1 MRFLYPQMLWAL
13 TALAIPIA
21 VHLFNFRRH
30 KLVYFSNT
38 EMLKTIQQ
46 ENAKTR
52 KLKYLVA
59 LLLRCLFIVAL
70 VLAFAFPYKEDAA
83 VNINTEEGVVGVYID
98 NSMSM
103 KAQSTKTTLLE
114 DARESAKGIIE
125 RFSPSTRYLLM
136 SNSFEV
142 ANEYPMNQEE
152 MLDQLDRM
160 NLDGPPVK
168 LNEVLDR
175 FEMLKSLHGFDQATL
190 FVYSDF
196 QENMFELHDVKA
208 DTSLHVVVVP
218 LSASVQSNLSVDSVW
233 LSSPVMQAG
242 LSNEVRVLVSNRG
255 DKEVKGLPVN
265 LSMNG
270 KVTASTT
277 VDVEGQESAEV
288 GLQFLLE
295 ENGHTPCAVS
305 LMDYPI
311 TFDDSYRFVIE
322 TRPSLKVV
330 ELNGSDKLP
339 FVGMVFDDDPQ
350 YDFVRMN
357 PERIDLSELAQ
368 AQLIVVS
375 EASSIN
381 ATMRKTLLDNAAA
394 GACVAFFHDDG
405 NAIDTN
411 TMAANTIAMQH
422 EFFNDVILDLP
433 QHADLPKVKQHVR
446 LHPSADAS
454 VLIRLDN
461 GEPLLIQRKTGK
473 GYVFDFA
480 TTLDERW
487 SNLADNA
494 LFVPLMLKMA
504 LIGGGVGQI
513 AYTMGEDKSVLF
525 DDLGLTGL
533 DDLKIRNE
541 DGSFELMPAH
551 ELRNNRVCVFFQDE
565 IPASGFYELRKMDTI
580 CHLMAWND
588 SRLESEMDFAN
599 STGLKAAF
607 EKAGLP
613 VLAVMA
619 PDEFAGH
626 DLMEAMAKKSTLWK
640 WWVLV
645 ALLALLGEVA
655 VLRFWK

>member
-52 KLKYLVA
+52 KLKYLVT

-196 QENMFELHDVKA
+196 QENMFDLHDVKA

-411 TMAANTIAMQH
+411 TMTANTIAMQH

-565 IPASGFYELRKMDTI
+565 IPASGFYELRKMDTV

-640 WWVLV
+640 WWVLI

>member
-1 MRFLYPQMLWAL
+1 M
-13 TALAIPIA
+13 
-21 VHLFNFRRH
+21 
-30 KLVYFSNT
+30 
-38 EMLKTIQQ
+38 
-46 ENAKTR
+46 
-52 KLKYLVA
+52 
-59 LLLRCLFIVAL
+59 
-70 VLAFAFPYKEDAA
+70 
-83 VNINTEEGVVGVYID
+83 
-98 NSMSM
+98 
-103 KAQSTKTTLLE
+103 
-114 DARESAKGIIE
+114 
-125 RFSPSTRYLLM
+125 
-136 SNSFEV
+136 
-142 ANEYPMNQEE
+142 
-152 MLDQLDRM
+152 
-160 NLDGPPVK
+160 
-168 LNEVLDR
+168 
-175 FEMLKSLHGFDQATL
+175 
-190 FVYSDF
+190 
-196 QENMFELHDVKA
+196 
-208 DTSLHVVVVP
+208 
-218 LSASVQSNLSVDSVW
+218 
-233 LSSPVMQAG
+233 
-242 LSNEVRVLVSNRG
+242 
-255 DKEVKGLPVN
+255 N
-265 LSMNG
+265 LSMNC

-565 IPASGFYELRKMDTI
+565 IPASGFYELRKMDTV

-607 EKAGLP
+607 EKAGCQCWLSWLP
-613 VLAVMA
+613 MSSPV
-619 PDEFAGH
+619 
-626 DLMEAMAKKSTLWK
+626 TI
-640 WWVLV
+640 
-645 ALLALLGEVA
+645 
-655 VLRFWK
+655 

>member
-196 QENMFELHDVKA
+196 QENMFDLHDVKA
-208 DTSLHVVVVP
+208 DTGLHVVVVP

-255 DKEVKGLPVN
+255 EKEVKGLPVN

-541 DGSFELMPAH
+541 DGTFELMPAH

-565 IPASGFYELRKMDTI
+565 IPASGFYELRKMDTV

>member
-52 KLKYLVA
+52 KLKYLVI

-70 VLAFAFPYKEDAA
+70 VLAFAFPYKEDAT

-103 KAQSTKTTLLE
+103 KAQSSKTTLLE
-114 DARESAKGIIE
+114 DARESAKGIVE

-196 QENMFELHDVKA
+196 QENMFDLHDVKA

-242 LSNEVRVLVSNRG
+242 LSNVRVLVSNRG

-565 IPASGFYELRKMDTI
+565 IPASGFYELRKMDTV

-640 WWVLV
+640 WWVLI

>member
-1 MRFLYPQMLWAL
+1 MLWAL

-52 KLKYLVA
+52 KLKYLVT

-70 VLAFAFPYKEDAA
+70 VLAFAFPYKEDAT

-114 DARESAKGIIE
+114 DARESAKGIVE

-175 FEMLKSLHGFDQATL
+175 FEMLKSQHGFDQATL

-196 QENMFELHDVKA
+196 QGNMFDLHDVKA

-255 DKEVKGLPVN
+255 DKEVKGLPLN

-565 IPASGFYELRKMDTI
+565 IPASGFYELRKMDTV